1 MHIITGAEPR
11 LTSSRKHNENYAEL
25 QRQID
30 ELKEMLKGATAPVA
44 KKASKAK
51 DAEPSAE

>member
-30 ELKEMLKGATAPVA
+30 ELKEMLKGATAPTA
-44 KKASKAK
+44 KKATKAK